1 MSVVDQIIKQLI
13 IEKVENCQD
22 AELLDLVH
30 KLLLAE
36 GS

>member
-1 MSVVDQIIKQLI
+1 MSQIDHLVVLVIKLVQ
-13 IEKVENCQD
+13 NCQD